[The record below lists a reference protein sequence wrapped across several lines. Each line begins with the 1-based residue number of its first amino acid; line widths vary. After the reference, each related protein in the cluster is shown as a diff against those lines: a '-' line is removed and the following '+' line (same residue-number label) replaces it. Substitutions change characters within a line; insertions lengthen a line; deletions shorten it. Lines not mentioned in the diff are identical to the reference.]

1 MKLRRQWPCLHA
13 WQIDPWLGL
22 SASERQI
29 SRLFSSRRSS
39 HATYRF
45 LDVLPDA
52 SLEEFRAKSFRPEV
66 PAILPR
72 GHFRSLPAVST
83 WFSPRK
89 SGASSVLN
97 YDYLTKYVDT
107 VVPLELTRNTD
118 EVIGDRP
125 HGGGKSFQRFHAP
138 LSLFL
143 DWTRKG
149 QEHPLR
155 LYLAQCQLN
164 DLPSGLRD
172 DLPTPEIVSKTG
184 KGDIYDTNI
193 WIGMPPTYTPL
204 HRDPNPNL
212 FVQLAGS
219 KQVRILPPEAGLRV
233 FARVR
238 MDLGRSAGPDAAAF
252 RTEEMMIGREKTLLE
267 DIIWSNEQS
276 SPPIASEMTGFE
288 AFLEA
293 GDAVFIPKGW
303 WHSIKGVG
311 EGITA
316 SVCSLCSQRDSHKQ
330 YVPRL
335 TFLQVNWWF
344 R

>member
-1 MKLRRQWPCLHA
+1 
-13 WQIDPWLGL
+13 
-22 SASERQI
+22 
-29 SRLFSSRRSS
+29 
-39 HATYRF
+39 
-45 LDVLPDA
+45 
-52 SLEEFRAKSFRPEV
+52 
-66 PAILPR
+66 
-72 GHFRSLPAVST
+72 
-83 WFSPRK
+83 
-89 SGASSVLN
+89 VLN

-107 VVPLELTRNTD
+107 VVPLELTRNPD
-118 EVIGDRP
+118 EIIGDRP
-125 HGGGKSFQRFHAP
+125 HGSGKSFQRFHAP

-219 KQVRILPPEAGLRV
+219 KQVRLLPPEAGLRV

-316 SVCSLCSQRDSHKQ
+316 SVCSLCSQPDSHKQ
-330 YVPRL
+330 LCTYCG
-335 TFLQVNWWF
+335 
-344 R
+344 